1 VKYGQRNKFKKHV
14 RTYPRYEKDGVTPYI
29 PKPSKYEGSKK
40 QAYAR
45 KCAKRYKNIDPKYK
59 KMAKALARR
68 WNAGLHTRD
77 DEPDIINK
85 TSAKDYTVKTP
96 RKKHVRTYPRY
107 EKDGVTLYIPKKLR
121 QKSKKVQ

>member
-29 PKPSKYEGSKK
+29 PKPSKYEGSKQ
-40 QAYAR
+40 QAYER

-68 WNAGLHTRD
+68 WNAGLRTLD
-77 DEPDIINK
+77 DDPDIINK
-85 TSAKDYTVKTP
+85 TSARDYTVKTP
-96 RKKHVRTYPRY
+96 RNKFKRHAP
-107 EKDGVTLYIPKKLR
+107 KLR
-121 QKSKKVQ
+121 QKSKKVQQ